1 MLILEGEPLL
11 PIWLITSQNKI
22 AGYHGG
28 GYHMSSNGNHL
39 PVNWHG
45 EYSL

>member
-1 MLILEGEPLL
+1 MFILDAEQLL
-11 PIWLITSQNKI
+11 LIWLIASQNKI

-39 PVNWHG
+39 PMNWHG